1 MKTTRVI
8 SALAAIVI
16 AGSLVAACDEAPKG
30 NQSSGASNSSA
41 TTQTSTSKKDAAWP
55 GVSSGA
61 ITVAPVLTASNFMI
75 VYDGSGSMDE
85 RACGSKTATKHSE
98 GLAAV
103 KSFVD
108 AIPVAAN
115 VGLYVFD
122 NNSRGIRVPL
132 GANNKSKV
140 VAAMDAVRT
149 GAGTPL
155 GEAVYKSYKSLT
167 AQGQKQLGYGR
178 YSLVIV
184 TDGAASDA
192 SYLSKV
198 IDHVAAKSPVEIH
211 TIGFCLGDKHT
222 LNQQGKT
229 FYASAQSKA
238 DLLSGLKG
246 VLAEAENVTPDDFK

>member
-1 MKTTRVI
+1 MKTIRAI
-8 SALAAIVI
+8 SALTAVIV
-16 AGSLVAACDEAPKG
+16 ASSLLVACDEAPQG
-30 NQSSGASNSSA
+30 NQGSTTSS
-41 TTQTSTSKKDAAWP
+41 TQTSTPAKKSVAWP
-55 GVSSGA
+55 GVSKQA
-61 ITVAPVLTASNFMI
+61 ITIAPVLTASNFMI

-98 GLAAV
+98 GLTAV
-103 KSFVD
+103 KSFVG
-108 AIPVAAN
+108 AIPAAAN
-115 VGLYVFD
+115 IGLYVFD
-122 NNSRGIRVPL
+122 NNSQGIRVPL

-198 IDHVAAKSPVEIH
+198 IDHVSAKSPVEIH
-211 TIGFCLGDKHT
+211 TIGFCLGDRHT
-222 LNQQGKT
+222 LNQAGKT